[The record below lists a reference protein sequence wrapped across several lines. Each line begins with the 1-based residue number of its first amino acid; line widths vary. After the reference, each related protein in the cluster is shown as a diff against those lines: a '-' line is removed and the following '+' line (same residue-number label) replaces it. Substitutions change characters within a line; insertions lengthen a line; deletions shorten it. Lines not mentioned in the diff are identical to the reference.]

1 MKRYLGRAE
10 SKKVR
15 SKINAIFG
23 GAAMENREAQPSI
36 RFNNTISSW
45 VISPFLINDLRV
57 HESNAGPHIRSQPHG
72 ILDE

>member
-1 MKRYLGRAE
+1 MKLYLGRAE

-23 GAAMENREAQPSI
+23 GTAMENREAQPL

-45 VISPFLINDLRV
+45 VISPFFINDLRV
-57 HESNAGPHIRSQPHG
+57 HESNAGPHIRSQLHG